1 MLSDAEIETFRLV
14 ADKLALQDL
23 VMRYSRAVDRG
34 DFVMLRDCYHPDATA
49 DHGDLYKGP
58 VEQYI
63 QWLEAAL
70 SHGATMSHYVVN
82 TLFEVR
88 GDHAEGEVYKI
99 NYHRTPAPDS
109 VETISGARSHDT
121 FARRDGVWRFSSR
134 AVALDWMHIHPTPMA
149 AYDSPSAGSP
159 RGTPGV
165 DDLSYARLPL
175 FARGGPKAWR

>member
-63 QWLEAAL
+63 
-70 SHGATMSHYVVN
+70 
-82 TLFEVR
+82 
-88 GDHAEGEVYKI
+88 
-99 NYHRTPAPDS
+99 
-109 VETISGARSHDT
+109 
-121 FARRDGVWRFSSR
+121 
-134 AVALDWMHIHPTPMA
+134 
-149 AYDSPSAGSP
+149 
-159 RGTPGV
+159 
-165 DDLSYARLPL
+165 
-175 FARGGPKAWR
+175 